1 MLRGQRRRRLSGGLV
16 RYSFCQFGI
25 AGFKAAAIG
34 VGFVAALPANAG
46 QLPASAFQIY
56 NPSQAGSIQAGPFAL
71 YAVPADQLQPTQ
83 MNEGFAEVNTKT
95 NGFNIL
101 APSQLQGNL
110 LTDIEPVVI
119 GPGGVLYLTDGHHT
133 FTALQK
139 SSYGSSNPIVYVDV
153 IANYSN
159 LTPAQFWA
167 QMQASDLLLPLNNG
181 VPQVVNTATGAPIP
195 TSLTGLTND
204 PYRGLEY
211 SILKNKSSKLFKTTG
226 NITGAVGS
234 AIAGLDKVTGLYSD
248 FIWADAYRNAKGGL
262 GLPYLSPGDIALATQ
277 WNLNG
282 NNTTTMPN
290 VGTVSVAQLPGYI
303 LEKNIVLGSTIS
315 NATLSTGTLD
325 GNGGFTGITSFN
337 LGTPSNPIIVG
348 TPQSGFVMQLGND
361 AGFSVTLNG
370 ANTYTGGTTIIAG
383 NLIIGGD
390 AALGAA
396 APTSYTINPNS
407 ILASVQ
413 AANGIIFN
421 SLTEGNGTLTFGTT
435 AGNGTNTAGNAF
447 STNRPIA
454 VAGETATINPNGY
467 YVTLSGTIVSLGT
480 AGVGLSNATGE
491 SDLTVN
497 DKSTSANG
505 AVILPGSANNSGF
518 YGNWIITAGTLNV
531 SSDAS
536 LGNTTGP
543 SYQIG
548 QIDLN
553 GGTLQAGASFSS
565 VRSLFLGGGS
575 NYDTNGY
582 TTSWAGTLT
591 DVQRTLTIENS
602 NASGTGAVGA
612 VTFGSLAAGATTT
625 IAVNAGAGT
634 AGGNGTSVSFAGGIN
649 RSGDTDAGATA
660 NATVFINPATGSN
673 LGVGGTNGV
682 QVFSSGP
689 STTLTNGI
697 VPAWITTDNGGSAS
711 ANPYNFLTY
720 SSTNG
725 YQVATNYT
733 STFGASNVVKLS
745 SNTSVT
751 SNSQAY
757 ALNVQNSKTVTIGA
771 GNTLTVGD
779 GSNCRQYADGG

>member
-1 MLRGQRRRRLSGGLV
+1 M
-16 RYSFCQFGI
+16 
-25 AGFKAAAIG
+25 
-34 VGFVAALPANAG
+34 
-46 QLPASAFQIY
+46 
-56 NPSQAGSIQAGPFAL
+56 
-71 YAVPADQLQPTQ
+71 
-83 MNEGFAEVNTKT
+83 
-95 NGFNIL
+95 
-101 APSQLQGNL
+101 
-110 LTDIEPVVI
+110 
-119 GPGGVLYLTDGHHT
+119 
-133 FTALQK
+133 
-139 SSYGSSNPIVYVDV
+139 
-153 IANYSN
+153 
-159 LTPAQFWA
+159 
-167 QMQASDLLLPLNNG
+167 
-181 VPQVVNTATGAPIP
+181 PQVVNTATGAPIP

-211 SILKNKSSKLFKTTG
+211 SILKNKSSKLFTTTG

-262 GLPYLSPGDIALATQ
+262 GLPYLSPGDIALAAQ

-454 VAGETATINPNGY
+454 VDGRNRHHQSQRLLRDADRGQ
-467 YVTLSGTIVSLGT
+467 IVSLGT

-518 YGNWIITAGTLNV
+518 YGNWIISRRYAECFERCVARQHHRAVLSDRPDRSQWRHLAGRRQFQ
-531 SSDAS
+531 
-536 LGNTTGP
+536 LGAQP
-543 SYQIG
+543 
-548 QIDLN
+548 
-553 GGTLQAGASFSS
+553 
-565 VRSLFLGGGS
+565 
-575 NYDTNGY
+575 
-582 TTSWAGTLT
+582 
-591 DVQRTLTIENS
+591 
-602 NASGTGAVGA
+602 
-612 VTFGSLAAGATTT
+612 
-625 IAVNAGAGT
+625 
-634 AGGNGTSVSFAGGIN
+634 
-649 RSGDTDAGATA
+649 
-660 NATVFINPATGSN
+660 
-673 LGVGGTNGV
+673 
-682 QVFSSGP
+682 
-689 STTLTNGI
+689 
-697 VPAWITTDNGGSAS
+697 VPRR
-711 ANPYNFLTY
+711 
-720 SSTNG
+720 
-725 YQVATNYT
+725 
-733 STFGASNVVKLS
+733 
-745 SNTSVT
+745 
-751 SNSQAY
+751 
-757 ALNVQNSKTVTIGA
+757 
-771 GNTLTVGD
+771 
-779 GSNCRQYADGG
+779 RQQLRH